1 MPPDLP
7 DILARIVAVKRL
19 EVAEKLKLRKGLE
32 RIAEA
37 QRSQRRPFRQALE
50 AVTPAIIAEMKK
62 ASPSKGLLC
71 DDFNP
76 ARLAME
82 YFAGRAN
89 ALSVLTDKEFFQG
102 SLGDLRTARACA
114 ALPVLRKDFT
124 IDEVDVIES
133 AASGADAIL
142 LIAALLTQ
150 ANIERFQSLA
160 DYYGMDALVEVHDQP
175 ELERA
180 LAAGARIVGVNNR
193 DLRTF
198 AVSLETAE
206 QLARLIPAT
215 VLKVAES
222 GVHSRADVERLVACG
237 FQAFLVGE
245 HLMTSSDV
253 GVALRAL
260 TGR

>member
-50 AVTPAIIAEMKK
+50 AVTPAIIAEIKQ

-71 DDFNP
+71 ADFNP
-76 ARLAME
+76 ARHAME
-82 YFAGRAN
+82 YFAGRAS
-89 ALSVLTDKEFFQG
+89 ALSILTDKEFFQG
-102 SLGDLRTARACA
+102 SLGDLKTARACA

-124 IDEVDVIES
+124 IDEIDVIES
-133 AASGADAIL
+133 AAAGADAIL
-142 LIAALLTQ
+142 LIAALLTGAQ
-150 ANIERFQSLA
+150 MERFQSLA
-160 DYYGMDALVEVHDQP
+160 DYYGMEALVEVHDQP

-180 LAAGARIVGVNNR
+180 LAAGARIIGINNR

-206 QLARLIPAT
+206 QLAPLIPAT

-222 GVHSRADVERLVACG
+222 GIHSRADVERLVACG

-253 GVALRAL
+253 GAALRAL

>member
-1 MPPDLP
+1 MPPDIP

-32 RIAEA
+32 RMAEA
-37 QRSQRRPFRQALE
+37 QRSQRRPFRQALA
-50 AVTPAIIAEMKK
+50 AVTPAIIAEIKQ

-71 DDFNP
+71 ADFNP

-82 YFAGRAN
+82 YFAGRAS

-102 SLGDLRTARACA
+102 SLGDLKTARACA

-124 IDEVDVIES
+124 VDEIDVIES
-133 AASGADAIL
+133 AAAGADAIL
-142 LIAALLTQ
+142 LIAAILTD
-150 ANIERFQSLA
+150 AKMERFQSLA
-160 DYYGMDALVEVHDQP
+160 EHYGMDALVEVHDRP

-180 LAAGARIVGVNNR
+180 LAAGARIIGVNNR

-198 AVSLETAE
+198 SVSLETAE
-206 QLARLIPAT
+206 QLAPLIPAT

-222 GVHSRADVERLVACG
+222 GIHSRDDVQRLMACG

-245 HLMTSSDV
+245 HLMKSRDV
-253 GVALRAL
+253 SAALQAL

>member
-1 MPPDLP
+1 M
-7 DILARIVAVKRL
+7 
-19 EVAEKLKLRKGLE
+19 
-32 RIAEA
+32 
-37 QRSQRRPFRQALE
+37 
-50 AVTPAIIAEMKK
+50 
-62 ASPSKGLLC
+62 
-71 DDFNP
+71 
-76 ARLAME
+76 
-82 YFAGRAN
+82 
-89 ALSVLTDKEFFQG
+89 
-102 SLGDLRTARACA
+102 
-114 ALPVLRKDFT
+114 
-124 IDEVDVIES
+124 IES

-198 AVSLETAE
+198 KVSLETAE
-206 QLARLIPAT
+206 QLAPLIPAT

-222 GVHSRADVERLVACG
+222 GIHSRADVERLLAHG

-245 HLMTSSDV
+245 HLMQSSDPAEAV
-253 GVALRAL
+253 RAL